1 MLMLGCCVCVFLC
14 GWGLSRDAVADDL
27 AELVLRHFLVV
38 VHAAEGAVEDD
49 EAVLR
54 HVLEVQGE
62 CHPCVQFFIFYFSIK
77 IENKP
82 KNKRP
87 RESAVKASGKG
98 GTRAARGGAGVGG
111 GVVFFCLF

>member
-14 GWGLSRDAVADDL
+14 GGWGLSRDAVADDL

-62 CHPCVQFFIFYFSIK
+62 CHPCVRFFFIFQ
-77 IENKP
+77 
-82 KNKRP
+82 
-87 RESAVKASGKG
+87 
-98 GTRAARGGAGVGG
+98 
-111 GVVFFCLF
+111 